1 MAWVSVHDN
10 VIGGKLREL
19 AKEIGRTQEEALG
32 ILVSLWLWGLNN
44 ADKNGRLI
52 SADRDDVLEAF
63 SVRLV
68 GEVKADLVDTLIK
81 TRWLDEPEPGV
92 LYIHDWDQWQAQWY
106 KAMERRERD
115 AKRKADSR
123 KGKAGGPSNQM
134 DAPILP
140 GVFPEPE
147 PPAKPPDSPKRN
159 EYPVPF
165 EAFWQAYPR
174 QIGKGE
180 AYKKYQA
187 RRKDGYSDDDL
198 IEAAKN
204 YARDCRKRKT
214 EKEYIK
220 HPKTFL
226 SDNLPFLD
234 YLPKNNTKS
243 QEAPSSSNP
252 CEEWRDDS

>member
-1 MAWVSVHDN
+1 MLT
-10 VIGGKLREL
+10 G
-19 AKEIGRTQEEALG
+19 
-32 ILVSLWLWGLNN
+32 
-44 ADKNGRLI
+44 
-52 SADRDDVLEAF
+52 DDVLEAF

-252 CEEWRDDS
+252 FEEWRDDS